1 LIRVVV
7 DTNVFVSG
15 IFWKGPPYQVLEIWS
30 QGKFKLVVS
39 SAILNEYE
47 RVMNELNMKAKVKNY
62 DRILELVQLN
72 AEIVNPAAFPVPVCR
87 DQDDD
92 KFLEAAVGGA
102 VQYIVTG
109 DEDLLALHS
118 YQGIQILKPK
128 EFLGEF

>member
-1 LIRVVV
+1 MIRVVV

-30 QGKFKLVVS
+30 QGKFKLLVS
-39 SAILNEYE
+39 SAILIEYE
-47 RVMNELNMKAKVKNY
+47 RVMNELTKKAKVKNY

-72 AEIVNPAAFPVPVCR
+72 AEIVNPVVFPRPVCR

-92 KFLEAAVGGA
+92 KFLEAAKGGSA
-102 VQYIVTG
+102 QYIVTG
-109 DEDLLALHS
+109 DDDLLVLHP

-128 EFLGEF
+128 EFLEES